1 MSGCRYNGGV
11 ARPRGPLSASTRT
24 LHPLEGETQPL
35 RPRRPPSLEVVV
47 SRPEQ
52 PGGPDPGPTAA
63 PGQDAAKERGR
74 GPRRNQN
81 IGYKLGHR
89 RALFEKRKRLSDYA
103 LIFGMF
109 GIVVM
114 VTETELSWGVYTKE
128 SSYSFAL
135 KCLISLSTVILL
147 GLIVMYHTREI
158 QLFMVDNGAD
168 DWRIAM
174 TYERIF
180 FIALELIVCAIHPI
194 PGQYLFTWT
203 ARLAFTYAASV
214 ADADVDIILSIPM
227 FLRLYLIG
235 RVMLLHS
242 KLFTDA
248 SSRSIGALNKINFN
262 TRFVMKTLM
271 TICPG
276 TVLLVFSI
284 SSWIIAAWTV
294 RVCERYHDKQEV
306 TSNFLGAMWLIS
318 ITFLSIGYG
327 DMVPHTYC
335 GKGVCLLTGIMGAGC
350 TALVVAVVARKLE
363 LTKAEKHVHNFMMD
377 TQLTKRV
384 KNAAANVLRE
394 TWLIYKHTKLV
405 KKIDHAKVRKHQRK
419 FLQAIHQLRS
429 VKMEQRK
436 LNDQANTLVDLAKT
450 QNIMYDMVSELQER
464 HEDLEKRLGALESKM
479 EALGLSLLALPGLWW
494 RRWPR
499 DVTVSAGTASHHE
512 TGRKYPAIRSPQQR
526 EGYKGVFQDQLAE
539 YKELLGDIRTTERGL
554 RDPEVTMGQRHRHTS
569 RTDLTFLRK
578 QQRCEY
584 LKKKLTHIKARI
596 QEYDRD
602 ARDSTVYF

>member
-11 ARPRGPLSASTRT
+11 ARPRGPLSASPRA

-35 RPRRPPSLEVVV
+35 RPRHPPPGLEVVV

-52 PGGPDPGPTAA
+52 PGGPDPGSATATT
-63 PGQDAAKERGR
+63 GQDGTEERGR
-74 GPRRNQN
+74 GAPRRNQN

-114 VTETELSWGVYTKE
+114 VTETELSWGE

-147 GLIVMYHTREI
+147 GLIVMYHAREI

-294 RVCERYHDKQEV
+294 RQEV

-405 KKIDHAKVRKHQRK
+405 KKIDHAKVRKHQRR
-419 FLQAIHQLRS
+419 LPAG
-429 VKMEQRK
+429 EQGWGGCEPPG
-436 LNDQANTLVDLAKT
+436 DL
-450 QNIMYDMVSELQER
+450 LLFGGGPR
-464 HEDLEKRLGALESKM
+464 GA
-479 EALGLSLLALPGLWW
+479 
-494 RRWPR
+494 
-499 DVTVSAGTASHHE
+499 
-512 TGRKYPAIRSPQQR
+512 
-526 EGYKGVFQDQLAE
+526 
-539 YKELLGDIRTTERGL
+539 
-554 RDPEVTMGQRHRHTS
+554 
-569 RTDLTFLRK
+569 
-578 QQRCEY
+578 
-584 LKKKLTHIKARI
+584 
-596 QEYDRD
+596 
-602 ARDSTVYF
+602 